1 MKSISKYDAKIL
13 TIFHGDRLEKA
24 SLNGTLMAA
33 VSVTMNEKKLL
44 ALLDLLTEEE
54 KKNVF
59 FWVLKSV
66 NEGREREKQE
76 RRKRLK
82 LL

>member
-13 TIFHGDRLEKA
+13 TIFHGDETAKA
-24 SLNGTLMAA
+24 SLKGTLMAA

-44 ALLDLLTEEE
+44 ALLNLLTEEE

-59 FWVLKSV
+59 FWVLKSCK
-66 NEGREREKQE
+66 EAREREKQE
-76 RRKRLK
+76 RRTHLK

>member
-13 TIFHGDRLEKA
+13 TIFHGDETAKA
-24 SLNGTLMAA
+24 SLKGTLMAA
-33 VSVTMNEKKLL
+33 FSVTMNEKKLL
-44 ALLDLLTEEE
+44 TLLNLLTEE

-59 FWVLKSV
+59 FWVLKSCK
-66 NEGREREKQE
+66 EAREREKQE
-76 RRKRLK
+76 RRTRLK